1 MAAEA
6 WTSLV
11 RQKYHV
17 RRRKL
22 FGLQGSWE
30 VAAAAAALAVASAV
44 AAAEAVAA
52 VEGE

>member
-1 MAAEA
+1 MVAAA
-6 WTSLV
+6 WTSLL
-11 RQKYHV
+11 RQKYQV

-30 VAAAAAALAVASAV
+30 VAAALAVASAV
-44 AAAEAVAA
+44 AAAEVVAA